1 MKSSKALIIKTAEL
15 GILRSMESFLVEPLK
30 PGRLKARFEFVKMIV
45 DTELRAIKEQDKD
58 FFVDNKKEITVYLQT
73 LSDALHWIDG
83 ETHIG
88 SVVSFCL
95 SFLKRSNSVYDK
107 KLNVYLLDILEY
119 YERVNEVTYREIYD
133 GKEFDANWKVIQEM
147 MGEENG

>member
-1 MKSSKALIIKTAEL
+1 MKANKELIIKTAEL

-30 PGRLKARFEFVKMIV
+30 PGRLKTRFEFIKMIV
-45 DTELRAIKEQDKD
+45 DSELRSIKKKDKD
-58 FFVDNKKEITVYLQT
+58 FFIDNKGEITAYLQT

-107 KLNVYLLDILEY
+107 KLNMYLLDILEY

-133 GKEFDANWKVIQEM
+133 GKEFDANWKLISEM
-147 MGEENG
+147 MGE